1 MLLLAQ
7 QWILPALWDLEISIS
22 YRKTE
27 VLKTRLSSP
36 LVQFHY
42 QCDPSELRGQPIRF
56 PSTEG
61 LTDQKQIQFTNR
73 ILDSIQRGLLLEVDH
88 TGIYGFRQDDCK
100 VFVSTSDLSEIRGP
114 ESRQLDR
121 NTRELLL
128 SFDEYLRGMNN
139 EKGMATL
146 NNLYNMLN

>member
-7 QWILPALWDLEISIS
+7 QWNLPALWDLEISIS

-27 VLKTRLSSP
+27 VLKTRLCSP
-36 LVQFHY
+36 FIQFHY

-61 LTDQKQIQFTNR
+61 LTDQKQIEYTNR
-73 ILDSIQRGLLLEVDH
+73 ILDSIQRGLLLEVDQY
-88 TGIYGFRQDDCK
+88 GIYGFRQDDCK
-100 VFVSTSDLSEIRGP
+100 VFVSTSDLSEIQSP
-114 ESRQLDR
+114 EARKLDR

-128 SFDEYLRGMNN
+128 SFDEYLRGMND
-139 EKGMATL
+139 EKEMAML